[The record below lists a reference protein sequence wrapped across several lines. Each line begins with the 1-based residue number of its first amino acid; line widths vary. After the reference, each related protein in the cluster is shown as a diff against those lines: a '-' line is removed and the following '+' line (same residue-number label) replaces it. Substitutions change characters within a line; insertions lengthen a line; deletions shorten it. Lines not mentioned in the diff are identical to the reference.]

1 MLRIAVVTETWPPE
15 VNGVARTAARL
26 AEGLQ
31 ERGHDLQLVRL
42 RQGPA
47 DRARAHE
54 VLMRGVPIPHYPN
67 LRLGLPGTG
76 ALMRLWQSRRPDVVH
91 LITEGPLG
99 WSALAAAERLGLPV
113 VSDFRT
119 NFHDYCTHYGMGWLK
134 APILAYL
141 RHVHN
146 RTVATLVPTEPMRA
160 RLAGL
165 GFRGLRV
172 LGRGV
177 DTALFDPARRD
188 AALRAQW
195 GAGPDDVVVLY
206 VGRLAAEKNL
216 AALPLLPG
224 ARLVFVGD
232 GPLRAKLAERF
243 PRAVFA
249 GTRTGADLAA
259 HYASADLFLFPSLTE
274 TWGNVTLE
282 AMASGLAVVAYD
294 YAGAAAVMCHGVNGV
309 LVPFGDGA
317 AFGAQARNLA
327 ANLRRLR
334 QLGANARRQA
344 QGLGWDQLAAELEAV
359 LVGAAR
365 AVRGQASTNEAAA
378 IAAPSAA
385 PASTSLG

>member
-1 MLRIAVVTETWPPE
+1 MVTETWPPE

-31 ERGHDLQLVRL
+31 ERGHDLQLVRP
-42 RQGPA
+42 RQGAA
-47 DRARAHE
+47 DRARSHE

-67 LRLGLPGTG
+67 LRLGLPATG
-76 ALMRLWQSRRPDVVH
+76 ALTRLWKSRRPDVVH
-91 LITEGPLG
+91 IITEGPLG

-113 VSDFRT
+113 VADFRT
-119 NFHDYCTHYGMGWLK
+119 NFHDYSAHYGMGWLK
-134 APILAYL
+134 RPILAYL
-141 RHVHN
+141 RHFHN
-146 RTVATLVPTEPMRA
+146 RTAATLVPTETMRA
-160 RLAGL
+160 RLAAL

-195 GAGPDDVVVLY
+195 GAGPDDVVLLY

-216 AALPLLPG
+216 AALPLVPG
-224 ARLVFVGD
+224 ARMVFVGD

-249 GTRTGADLAA
+249 GTRAGADLAA

-317 AFGAQARNLA
+317 AFGAQARALA
-327 ANLRRLR
+327 NNLRRLR
-334 QLGANARRQA
+334 QLGANARRRA
-344 QGLGWDQLAAELEAV
+344 QGLGWEQLAAELEAV
-359 LVGAAR
+359 LTAAAR
-365 AVRGQASTNEAAA
+365 GARAQASTNEAAA